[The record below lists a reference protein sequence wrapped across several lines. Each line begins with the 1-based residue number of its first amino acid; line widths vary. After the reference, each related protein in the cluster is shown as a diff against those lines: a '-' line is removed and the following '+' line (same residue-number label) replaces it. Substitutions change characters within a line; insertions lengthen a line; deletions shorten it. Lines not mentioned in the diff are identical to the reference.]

1 MLVQFAIIAYV
12 LLMLPV
18 GLYARHKVKNSSDY
32 VLAGRSLPFYMTLAT
47 VFATWFGSETIL
59 GAGGTFAE
67 EGFRG
72 VIEDP
77 FGAAL
82 CLIIAGIFFNRKLY
96 QLNFLTIG
104 DYFKYRYNVLI
115 STFLSIVIVISYF
128 GWVAAQLLAMGL
140 VLSIVIPS
148 LSLMW
153 AIFASA
159 AIVVSYTFFGG
170 MYSIAWL
177 DTIESS
183 VIIIGLFVV
192 LGYALSQ
199 VGGAGV
205 VINSV
210 PDNFWNILPEGR
222 DSITEWIIFITALI
236 TMGFGSIPQQD
247 IYQRAMSAKSERISM
262 WASIFGGVLYLTIA
276 MVPLFIALTAKIL
289 LPEAFALNPE
299 HITLALVRDHT
310 PGWVQ
315 VFFFGALISAIV
327 STASG
332 ALLAPG
338 TLLAENIIKPFFAE
352 ISDNL
357 RLHIIRLA
365 VIVVACGGVILALN
379 KDASIYELVRSAY
392 SVTLVAAFVPLA
404 VGLYSKK
411 ATSFGALFSIVAGIS
426 VWQYT
431 NRLVDSQIPSTF
443 YGFIASL
450 IGMIIGTLIGIFILK
465 EEKLMPIKS
474 NEGSNHTL

>member
-1 MLVQFAIIAYV
+1 
-12 LLMLPV
+12 MLPI

-59 GAGGTFAE
+59 GAGGKFAE
-67 EGFRG
+67 HGFRG

-77 FGAAL
+77 FGSAL

-96 QLNFLTIG
+96 RLNFLTIG

-115 STFLSIVIVISYF
+115 STFLSIVIVASYF

-153 AIFASA
+153 AILVSA
-159 AIVVSYTFFGG
+159 TIVVSYTFFGG

-192 LGYALSQ
+192 TGFAITQ
-199 VGGAGV
+199 IGGVDV

-210 PDNFWNILPEGR
+210 PENFWHILPEGK
-222 DSITEWIIFITALI
+222 DSITEWIVFITALM

-247 IYQRAMSAKSERISM
+247 IYQRAMSAKSEKISM
-262 WASIFGGVLYLTIA
+262 WASIFGGVFYLTIA
-276 MVPLFIALTAKIL
+276 MIPLFLALIAKIL

-315 VFFFGALISAIV
+315 VFFFGALISAIT

-338 TLLAENIIKPFFAE
+338 TLLAENIIKPFFAD

-365 VIVVACGGVILALN
+365 VIIVALGSLILALSEN
-379 KDASIYELVRSAY
+379 ASIYHLVRSAY

-411 ATSFGALFSIVAGIS
+411 ATSFGALVSIISGIFI
-426 VWQYT
+426 WQYAE
-431 NRLVDSQIPSTF
+431 RLVDSPIPPTF
-443 YGFIASL
+443 YGFVASC
-450 IGMIIGTLIGIFILK
+450 IGMLLGTLIGIFILK
-465 EEKLMPIKS
+465 EEKLMPKI
-474 NEGSNHTL
+474 EGKE

>member
-1 MLVQFAIIAYV
+1 MLVQYAVIAYV
-12 LLMLPV
+12 LLMLPI

-59 GAGGTFAE
+59 GAGETFAK

-82 CLIIAGIFFNRKLY
+82 CLIVAGIFFNRKLY
-96 QLNFLTIG
+96 RLNFLTIG
-104 DYFKYRYNVLI
+104 DYFKHRYNVLI

-140 VLSIVIPS
+140 VLSIVIPA
-148 LSLMW
+148 LSLTW
-153 AIFASA
+153 AIFLAT

-177 DTIESS
+177 DTIESA

-192 LGYALSQ
+192 LAFALAQ
-199 VGGAGV
+199 VGGV
-205 VINSV
+205 DNVIASV
-210 PDNFWNILPEGR
+210 PENFWNILPEGR
-222 DSITEWIIFITALI
+222 DSITEWIVFITALM

-247 IYQRAMSAKSERISM
+247 IYQRAMSAKSESISM
-262 WASIFGGVLYLTIA
+262 WASIFGGVLYLTLA
-276 MVPLFIALTAKIL
+276 MIPLFIALIATIIL
-289 LPEAFALNPE
+289 PGDTSE

-315 VFFFGALISAIV
+315 VFFFGSLISAIV

-338 TLLAENIIKPFFAE
+338 TLLAENIIKPFFTD
-352 ISDNL
+352 ISDIL

-365 VIVVACGGVILALN
+365 VILVAFGGVVLALN
-379 KDASIYELVRSAY
+379 KDASIYELVSSAY

-404 VGLYSKK
+404 VGLYSTK
-411 ATSFGALFSIVAGIS
+411 ANSFGALVSIVAGIS

-431 NRLVDSQIPSTF
+431 DHLIDSQIPSTF
-443 YGFIASL
+443 YGFLASC
-450 IGMIIGTLIGIFILK
+450 IGMLVGTLIGRFILK
-465 EEKLMPIKS
+465 EEKLMPKI
-474 NEGSNHTL
+474 EGK